1 VDLAEALFSAIADQA
16 STVDAAPLPDVMI
29 FPGALPLAD
38 SQKNIYGVMPPAKAA
53 MQALESTIPL
63 ETRGALRSLSFNFEG
78 RRWTV
83 AEYDGGHTMGDGEL
97 AFAKALDRAGF
108 VKWWHRNPDRKPY
121 SVRLVR
127 GEHKNHFHPDFIVFL
142 EHFRGDEPLLRLI
155 ETKESTKDASNK
167 SQRFSEYYGRV
178 LFITENK
185 GVLRSVN
192 QDGSLG
198 EKIDPDNLDAMREW
212 LRQSRPASQE

>member
-1 VDLAEALFSAIADQA
+1 
-16 STVDAAPLPDVMI
+16 
-29 FPGALPLAD
+29 
-38 SQKNIYGVMPPAKAA
+38 
-53 MQALESTIPL
+53 
-63 ETRGALRSLSFNFEG
+63 
-78 RRWTV
+78 
-83 AEYDGGHTMGDGEL
+83 MGDGEL